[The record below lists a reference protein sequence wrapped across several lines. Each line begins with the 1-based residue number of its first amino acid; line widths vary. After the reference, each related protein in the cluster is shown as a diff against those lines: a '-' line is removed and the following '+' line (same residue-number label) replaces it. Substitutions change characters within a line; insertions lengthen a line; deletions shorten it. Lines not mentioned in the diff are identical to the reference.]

1 MDAAR
6 VEELEIQ
13 LFLEALHR
21 RHGYDLRGYA
31 QPSMQRRVR
40 SLLTETGHDN
50 LGALQHRMLVDGA
63 FLSTIIDGL
72 TVQVS
77 DMFRD
82 PGFYRVFREQ
92 VVPHLKPYPQIRV
105 WHAGCS
111 SGEEVYSSAIVLMEE
126 GLYDRTLI
134 YATDLSSKALARAK
148 EAVYAA
154 DRAAAFRSNYL
165 AAGGKATFAEYC
177 SEAYQR
183 LAMHES
189 LRKNVFFFQHDLI
202 SDHVFGEMQV
212 IFCRNVMLYFG
223 DSARSCVLSKL
234 AQSLCHG
241 GVLLLGTAE
250 RVPSELTAFE
260 EFSAGERI
268 YRFWSD
274 R

>member
-1 MDAAR
+1 MDPAR
-6 VEELEIQ
+6 VEALEVQ

-31 QPSMQRRVR
+31 QPSIHRRVLG
-40 SLLTETGHDN
+40 LLTETGHDN
-50 LGALQHRMLVDGA
+50 LGELRHRMLVDGT
-63 FLSTIIDGL
+63 FLATIIDSL

-77 DMFRD
+77 DLFRD
-82 PGFYRVFREQ
+82 PEFYRVFREQ
-92 VVPHLKPYPQIRV
+92 VVPHLRPYPQIRV

-111 SGEEVYSSAIVLMEE
+111 SGEEVYSSAILFMEE

-134 YATDLSSKALARAK
+134 YATDLSAKALARAK

-154 DRAAAFRSNYL
+154 DRAPAFRANYE
-165 AAGGKATFAEYC
+165 AAGGKATFSEYC

-183 LAMHES
+183 LAIHES
-189 LRKNVFFFQHDLI
+189 LRRNVFFFQHDLI

-223 DSARSCVLSKL
+223 DSARNGVLSKL

-241 GVLLLGTAE
+241 GVLILCSAE
-250 RVPSELTAFE
+250 RLPRELTAFE
-260 EFSAGERI
+260 ELSAGDRI